1 MKRLR
6 EGSDRRRGWALLEV
20 LIVVILFSIGLGSA
34 IMVTARS
41 YDAFR
46 TTRIQSTVEGNA
58 RATLNRIATELA
70 AAERATLQPNPD
82 TDFGS
87 DSIRFRVP
95 IDFDDRVAMAPLW
108 GTDSQLLCEYESGE
122 IDDDVDNNGNG
133 LVDERV
139 LVFVRNVGLPNES
152 RTVLC
157 HGVCEVFEG
166 ETLDGTDEN
175 GNDVVD
181 EAGFNVHRVGDMLWI
196 RLSVE
201 APDANGELVVRSVE
215 TAIKLR
221 N

>member
-1 MKRLR
+1 MKRR
-6 EGSDRRRGWALLEV
+6 HERSDARRGWALLEV

-46 TTRIQSTVEGNA
+46 TTRIHSTVEA
-58 RATLNRIATELA
+58 RARTALNRVASELA

-87 DSIRFRVP
+87 DSLRFRVP
-95 IDFDDRVAMAPLW
+95 IDFDDRAALPIW
-108 GTDSQLLCEYESGE
+108 GTDSSIVCEYESGE
-122 IDDDVDNNGNG
+122 ADDDVDNNDNG

-139 LVFVRNVGLPNES
+139 LVLVRNVGLPNES

-157 HGVCEVFEG
+157 HGVCELYEG
-166 ETLDGTDEN
+166 ETLDGNDEN
-175 GNDVVD
+175 DNDVID

-196 RLSVE
+196 RLSIE
-201 APDANGELVVRSVE
+201 APDASGQLVIRSVE